1 MSLALLAVT
10 IMAGTA
16 LAQDNYSQWSNY
28 RDVILNTKA
37 SGANVAANQV
47 NFPVLVRLTATDTA
61 VFNHAIAGGAD
72 IRFAKPSGKHL
83 SYQIEQWN
91 ATAKTAAIWVRADT
105 IKGNDSSVCFKMY
118 WGKTGAA
125 DSSNGKAVFDTATGY
140 QGVWHM
146 NGPVGVGDSD
156 ATVNNYFAKAM
167 NSPAD
172 TLGMIG
178 RGKWFNHST
187 TYDTII
193 GSVSSK
199 LNFLAGS
206 NYTLS
211 AWICP
216 DTFPSPGWRDSCYYA
231 IISKGNTQYAL
242 AIGGVDTLSARYGIP
257 EMMEYRSTWSN
268 THPIIMPTTRQW
280 MHVVGRVATSPAKDF
295 DTVTT
300 YVNGATIGSSAIA
313 TGTSAQVVTGDVCLG
328 RQSSVTGSTTSSPY
342 RVFNGM
348 LDEIEMSNVARD
360 ANWIMLSYQNQK
372 ASQTLVMLGAVQ
384 ATPTLEQ
391 YSLWTNSTPVILNTK
406 GTGANVKGTVT
417 KFPVLVRLTSG
428 NSAIFT
434 AAKANGADIRF
445 AKPNGTH
452 LPYQIE
458 QWNSTAKTAAIW
470 VLADTIKGSDS
481 TIGFTMY
488 YGMSS
493 AADSSNGKAV
503 FDTANGYQ
511 GVWHMNGTVGVGD
524 SDATVNKYF
533 ATAMNS
539 PVDTLGMIGRGKWF
553 NHSTTYD
560 TIIGSVSSKLNFLAG
575 SNYTLSAWIRPDTFP
590 SPGWRDSCYYAII
603 SKGNTQYALAIGGVD
618 TLGARYGIPE
628 MMEYRSTWSNTHPII
643 MPTTRQWIHVVGR
656 VATSPAKD
664 FDTVTTYVNGATI
677 GSSAIATGT
686 SAQVVTGDV
695 CLGRQSSVTGSTT
708 SSPYRVFNGMIDEV
722 EMANVARDTN
732 WIQLSY
738 QNQKASQTLVFVVGT
753 TTSGIAG
760 RQPVSLANAVGNGS
774 TIRLSVAGKTSAE
787 CHFASAKV
795 DGVKIA
801 IIDLYGRTVWN
812 KTINGSVREIAWD
825 GSTISGRKAV
835 SGTYIVRITTL
846 GSSSQIESAST
857 KLLLMR

>member
-1 MSLALLAVT
+1 MRFKLSMSLALLAVT

-348 LDEIEMSNVARD
+348 
-360 ANWIMLSYQNQK
+360 
-372 ASQTLVMLGAVQ
+372 
-384 ATPTLEQ
+384 
-391 YSLWTNSTPVILNTK
+391 
-406 GTGANVKGTVT
+406 
-417 KFPVLVRLTSG
+417 
-428 NSAIFT
+428 
-434 AAKANGADIRF
+434 
-445 AKPNGTH
+445 
-452 LPYQIE
+452 
-458 QWNSTAKTAAIW
+458 
-470 VLADTIKGSDS
+470 
-481 TIGFTMY
+481 
-488 YGMSS
+488 
-493 AADSSNGKAV
+493 
-503 FDTANGYQ
+503 
-511 GVWHMNGTVGVGD
+511 
-524 SDATVNKYF
+524 
-533 ATAMNS
+533 
-539 PVDTLGMIGRGKWF
+539 
-553 NHSTTYD
+553 
-560 TIIGSVSSKLNFLAG
+560 
-575 SNYTLSAWIRPDTFP
+575 
-590 SPGWRDSCYYAII
+590 
-603 SKGNTQYALAIGGVD
+603 
-618 TLGARYGIPE
+618 
-628 MMEYRSTWSNTHPII
+628 
-643 MPTTRQWIHVVGR
+643 
-656 VATSPAKD
+656 
-664 FDTVTTYVNGATI
+664 
-677 GSSAIATGT
+677 
-686 SAQVVTGDV
+686 
-695 CLGRQSSVTGSTT
+695 
-708 SSPYRVFNGMIDEV
+708 IDEV